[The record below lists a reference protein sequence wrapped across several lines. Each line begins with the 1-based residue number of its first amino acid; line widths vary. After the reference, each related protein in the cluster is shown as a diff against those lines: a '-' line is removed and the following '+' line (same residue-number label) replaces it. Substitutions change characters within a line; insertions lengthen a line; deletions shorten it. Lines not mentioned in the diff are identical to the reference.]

1 MVELRY
7 KAFISYS
14 HADQKWAA
22 WLQRA
27 LESYRVPAR
36 LVARQAKNE
45 LPRRLSPVF
54 RDREDLSSASSLSE
68 SLINALR
75 VSDALIVV
83 CSPTAARSR
92 WVNEEI
98 RQFGTLGHSEQ
109 ILCMVVDGDPSAR
122 SGEEQCFPPAL
133 FEGPDGAETQ
143 PLAADARDWADG
155 KQLAKLKLISALL
168 GVRLDELRRRE
179 LKRRRRWLALST
191 LTVAA
196 AITLSVITLLSIK
209 SEQQERENAERM
221 ASFIVEL
228 GEDLQSDVDL
238 NTLGTISANAMRYL
252 QDIDPRKLTAETSIK
267 VGLALRQLGHVSL
280 GQGKLPESLTA
291 FQRSLDLFRE
301 LSQKYPDN
309 MDIRFEMAQA
319 EFYVGDFHYTQ
330 GDIQSAWEPWERYLD
345 ISREMYNAD
354 PTNRKWLLEVSYGTM
369 NLLLLRISSGRPADQ
384 ELLEAVNVTIR
395 LARRTMTEWPDN
407 SEVLSHYSNTLAW
420 AADGE
425 LLACHLEAAIGY
437 RRETLEMALE
447 AVNANPSSN
456 YLRERLAYAHSGMAK
471 VHTDLGEQGEAERHR
486 TANLNILTGLAAKD
500 PSNKTLAWEIAA
512 NKRLLASLLMDTQRL
527 DSALSMM
534 QEVKTHFEPMPAV
547 SELTVMVLND
557 YLGLIQVYA
566 DLLIR
571 TGDEVQAR
579 QLLGRLSE
587 ITIGQLNDGISNRKV
602 RYQAALLR
610 YLWFELTREDL
621 ALQQPV
627 LLEFKTDSE
636 SEFRSCFDADMSAR
650 LAIIE
655 GDGESAR
662 KQVDYLLANH
672 YRDPGFIR
680 FCKKY
685 QFCEE

>member
-7 KAFISYS
+7 KAYISYT
-14 HADQKWAA
+14 HVDQKWAA

-36 LVARQAKNE
+36 LTDKQAKNE

-68 SLINALR
+68 SLIKALR
-75 VSDALIVV
+75 ASDALIVV
-83 CSPTAARSR
+83 CSPAATRSR

-98 RQFGTLGHSEQ
+98 RQFRSLGNSEQ
-109 ILCMVVDGDPSAR
+109 ILCMVVDGDPGAR
-122 SGEEQCFPPAL
+122 SGKEQCYPPAL
-133 FEGPDGAETQ
+133 FEGPDGTETQ

-168 GVRLDELRRRE
+168 GVRLDELRRRD
-179 LKRRRRWLALST
+179 LKRRRRWLALSAVT
-191 LTVAA
+191 VVAA
-196 AITLSVITLLSIK
+196 IALGLITLLSIK

-228 GEDLQSDVDL
+228 GEDLRSDVDL
-238 NTLGTISANAMRYL
+238 GTLGNISSSAMRYL
-252 QDIDPRKLTAETSIK
+252 QKIDPRKLTPETSIK

-291 FQRSLDLFRE
+291 FQHSLDLFRE
-301 LSQKYPDN
+301 LSQKYPDS
-309 MDIRFEMAQA
+309 MDIRFELAQA
-319 EFYVGDFHYTQ
+319 EFYVGDFHYAQ
-330 GDIQSAWEPWERYLD
+330 RDIQSAWKPWERYLE
-345 ISREMYNAD
+345 ISREMYNAE

-369 NLLLLRISSGRPADQ
+369 NLLLLRISSGQPADQ
-384 ELLEAVNVTIR
+384 ELLEALNGAVT
-395 LARRTMTEWPDN
+395 LARRTLTEWPNN

-425 LLACHLEAAIGY
+425 LLACHLEASIDY

-471 VHTDLGEQGEAERHR
+471 VHTDLGELEEAERHR
-486 TANLNILTGLAAKD
+486 IANLNILTGLAAKD
-500 PSNKTLAWEIAA
+500 PTNKTLASEIAA

-527 DSALSMM
+527 GSALSMM
-534 QEVKTHFEPMPAV
+534 QEVKIHFEPMPAT
-547 SELTVMVLND
+547 SELTEMVLND
-557 YLGLIQVYA
+557 YLGLIQDYA

-571 TGDEVQAR
+571 TGDKVQAR
-579 QLLGRLSE
+579 QLLTRLSE
-587 ITIGQLNDGISNRKV
+587 ITISQLNNGISNREI
-602 RYQAALLR
+602 RYQTALLR

-621 ALQQPV
+621 ASQQPI
-627 LLEFKTDSE
+627 LLEVKTDSE
-636 SEFRSCFDADMSAR
+636 SAFRSCFDADMSAR
-650 LAIIE
+650 LAII
-655 GDGESAR
+655 DGNDDAVR
-662 KQVDYLLANH
+662 KQVTYLLANH
-672 YRDPGFIR
+672 YRHPGFIR
-680 FCKKY
+680 FCRHY
-685 QFCEE
+685 QFCDE